1 MQHSGKQYVVRW
13 SAIRIPAIRAS
24 TAGFPPI
31 DWASSEDGIRLP
43 GSERESSTPTRRR
56 PLQAFLASSWWQ
68 MVWPNPLRRTNTPL
82 TLWRSLNGI
91 KVLDRS
97 HQSQF
102 LPSSVTARRR
112 SFSGIE
118 SRMPR
123 QNWHGPSK
131 TGGHRPPLQN
141 TYGALQK
148 KFEASSMLPV
158 PLYLAT

>member
-1 MQHSGKQYVVRW
+1 MGSGCPDQNAKAQ
-13 SAIRIPAIRAS
+13 P
-24 TAGFPPI
+24 
-31 DWASSEDGIRLP
+31 RLVAD
-43 GSERESSTPTRRR
+43 RCRR
-56 PLQAFLASSWWQ
+56 FLASSWWQ

-123 QNWHGPSK
+123 QNWH
-131 TGGHRPPLQN
+131 RPQKPAVIDRHYRTL
-141 TYGALQK
+141 TARCRRSSRLRRCFPCPCIWRLEDKGTPGAYDPP
-148 KFEASSMLPV
+148 FRRCC
-158 PLYLAT
+158 ATR